1 MGNPEIAVRV
11 VTAGEALVDLVE
23 QADGSLVPCAG
34 GSVFN
39 FTRALAAQGV
49 GTGYLNPLSR
59 DQFGRLL
66 AGTLEQGGVVL
77 AAPQPVAQPTALAVV
92 SVDTAG
98 QPEYSFHREGVAD
111 RAIDAA
117 GLVAETK
124 RWSSVEA
131 VCTGCLA
138 LAPQDSDRYLP
149 WLRECR
155 DAGIAVVVDANLRPS
170 VMADDAAAWRA
181 SVGAALALADVIK
194 VSEEDLRHLLPES
207 GDPVRA
213 AAGLFALGPAQ
224 LVALTLGGEGAL
236 LLARDG
242 RGWLARDTADVQVA
256 DTVGAGDCFLAGL
269 VAGLLDEGGLRQR
282 TGADIASSGAARAL
296 ARAVVSASHCVQQ
309 RGCVPPHADEVARA
323 LALGTVR
330 VEGLQRSWSA

>member
-1 MGNPEIAVRV
+1 MVRV

-23 QADGSLVPCAG
+23 QGDGSLVPCAG

-59 DQFGRLL
+59 DRFGRLL
-66 AGTLEQGGVVL
+66 AATLEHDGVVL
-77 AAPQPVAQPTALAVV
+77 AAPQPVAEPTALAVV
-92 SVDTAG
+92 SVDEAG
-98 QPEYSFHREGVAD
+98 QPDYSFHREGVAD

-138 LAPQDSDRYLP
+138 LAPQDSERYLP

-155 DAGIAVVVDANLRPS
+155 AAGLAVVVDANLRPS
-170 VMADDAAAWRA
+170 VMEDPAAWRA
-181 SVGAALALADVIK
+181 SVRATLGLADLIK
-194 VSEEDLRHLLPES
+194 VSEEDLQHLLPES
-207 GDPVRA
+207 GDPLRA
-213 AAGLFALGPAQ
+213 AAGLFAVSPAQ

-242 RGWLARDTADVQVA
+242 RGWQARETAEVQVA
-256 DTVGAGDCFLAGL
+256 DTVGAGDSFLAGL
-269 VAGLLDEGGLRQR
+269 VAGLLAEGGLRQR
-282 TGADIASSGAARAL
+282 TGGDIAASGAARAL

-309 RGCVPPHADEVARA
+309 RGCVPPNADEVARA
-323 LALGTVR
+323 LALGTVK
-330 VEGLQRSWSA
+330 VEGLQRPWSA